1 MSDFESLFDW
11 LGQQG
16 CLDHVSENVVE
27 PEEKPE
33 QVLHIDF
40 PKLESIMKKEGNY
53 PFDLSPEVL
62 EELEE
67 KGDKPLSIPANFEVL
82 AWYQPIH
89 YFGHAWGIYI
99 KESAVIDLAARI
111 YQPLFKHSAPSQMTY
126 PMSALTPS
134 RAAAE
139 SIYAAI
145 MILYL
150 HEEYHHKVESF
161 SVRNHIVTERC
172 SYDAYKKNVYQPARS
187 STPTSCREEAMCH
200 AYSRRKLRSKLS
212 GKASPNTIHQAISVV
227 DEIIT
232 QAVGPYAGADFLISD
247 SDFEW
252 TQSEL
257 QCQIQEGIPIT
268 VTDNLRWQHEEKLFS
283 PLYRGKNLPC
293 ILVPITTPLIRVPGV
308 LQFTATSRGVV
319 KVIRK
324 HGYQE
329 EKGGKGSHTKY
340 GKAGGPMII
349 IPKGKELSPGV
360 LKSVAQSLGMPIQDL
375 AKQAR

>member
-11 LGQQG
+11 LGEQE
-16 CLDHVSENVVE
+16 CLNNVSEEIIE

-33 QVLHIDF
+33 QVFHIDI
-40 PKLESIMKKEGNY
+40 PKIESVLRNENDHPFDISPQLLDELETKGKEG
-53 PFDLSPEVL
+53 LT
-62 EELEE
+62 
-67 KGDKPLSIPANFEVL
+67 IPSNFEVL

-89 YFGHAWGIYI
+89 YYGHAWGIYI

-111 YQPLFKHSAPSQMTY
+111 YEPLFKNSATSQMTY
-126 PMSALTPS
+126 QMSALKPS

-139 SIYAAI
+139 SIYAAM

-161 SVRNHIVTERC
+161 SIRNHIVTERC
-172 SYDAYKKNVYQPARS
+172 SYDAYVKNVYLLARNS
-187 STPTSCREEAMCH
+187 SPTTCREEAICH
-200 AYSRRKLRSKLS
+200 AYSRRRLRSKLS
-212 GKASPNTIHQAISVV
+212 GKTSPETIYQAIRVV
-227 DEIIT
+227 DEIIK
-232 QAVGPYAGADFLISD
+232 QAVGPYAGAEFLISD

-252 TQSEL
+252 TQTEL

-268 VTDNLRWQHEEKLFS
+268 ATDNLRWHYEEKLFS

-293 ILVPITTPLIRVPGV
+293 ILVPNTTPQIHVPGV
-308 LQFTATSRGVV
+308 LHFTATSRNVV
-319 KVIRK
+319 KIMRQ

-329 EKGGKGSHTKY
+329 EKGGKGSHTKF
-340 GKAGGPMII
+340 GKVGGPMII

-360 LKSVAQSLGMPIQDL
+360 LKNVAQSLGMPIQDL
-375 AKQAR
+375 AKLAR